1 MIKQITFDNFKCLDG
16 KEFSFSKLNVLSGF
30 NGRGKSS
37 VVQFILM
44 LAQSLKKDTT
54 KFSKL
59 HLSGDYVYLGEF
71 DEIMTDD
78 MKKDNV
84 VGADLRLDDEQC
96 QTVSLKYELSND
108 NIMVGNIC
116 QCVIN
121 GIDYFDTIGTKDQQ
135 TSDTKKNFTKSIPQP
150 LVNQFSN
157 IYYVSANR
165 IGPVK
170 FVEKVEVPESHNVG
184 KDGSFTINTIAT
196 YKDVVPSCLNV
207 HSSDESCYPL
217 RELASQ
223 WMSYIMEGGEIG
235 VEGDEGKKEEQ
246 QGKTSSV
253 LTLGFGMPYE
263 DKTKTFRSY
272 NVGFGYS
279 YVLSIVVT
287 ALIAKKDSIVIIENP
302 EAHLHPIAQL
312 HLTELLSKLAAT
324 GVQVFIE
331 THSEHVV
338 NGVRLAVVRDSKEYN
353 ISSEDVQIYFFD
365 HNYDVIPLKV
375 KPNGRIDNWPARFFD
390 QYQIELA
397 EILKLGAS
405 IK

>member
-1 MIKQITFDNFKCLDG
+1 MIKQISFDNFKCLDG
-16 KEFSFSKLNVLSGF
+16 KSFEFAKLNVFSGF

-44 LAQSLKKDTT
+44 LAQSLKKDTI

-59 HLSGDYVYLGEF
+59 HLSGEYVYLGEF

-78 MKKDNV
+78 TKKDII
-84 VGADLRLDDEQC
+84 VGADLLLDDEQC
-96 QTVSLKYELSND
+96 KSVSLKYELSND
-108 NIMVGNIC
+108 NIMVGDIR
-116 QCVIN
+116 QCIIN
-121 GIDYFDTIGTKDQQ
+121 DVDYFDTIGKIDEQ
-135 TSDTKKNFTKSIPQP
+135 SSGANRKFNKSVPQP
-150 LVNQFSN
+150 LINQFSN

-165 IGPVK
+165 LGPVK
-170 FVEKVEVPESHNVG
+170 FVEKVEVPENHNVG

-196 YKDVVPSCLNV
+196 YKDKVPCSLNV
-207 HSSDESCYPL
+207 NSSDEHCYPL
-217 RELASQ
+217 LDLASK
-223 WMSYIMEGGEIG
+223 WMNYIMDGGKVG
-235 VEGDEGKKEEQ
+235 VDGNERKDNQ

-253 LTLGFGMPYE
+253 LTLGFDMPCGE
-263 DKTKTFRSY
+263 KTKTFSSY

-279 YVLSIVVT
+279 YILSIVVT
-287 ALIAKKDSIVIIENP
+287 ALIAKKDSIVIVENP
-302 EAHLHPIAQL
+302 EAHLHPVAQL

-338 NGVRLAVVRDSKEYN
+338 NGVRLAVVRDNKEYN

-365 HNYDVIPLKV
+365 NNYDVFPLKV
-375 KPNGRIDNWPARFFD
+375 KPNGRIDNWPERFFD

-397 EILKLGAS
+397 EIIKLGA
-405 IK
+405 IVK